1 MPTQDWYRPG
11 KGYLRRDAAKFL
23 YTKRNIKMQPPFSC
37 SQKLG
42 YCDTNGDFL
51 PDRILK
57 KYRSPALKKKYQC
70 PPLPPWLGPDLFSG
84 FVVPPVLG
92 PSIVTDRI
100 KVPEFG
106 PSDLLSDVLPPAGIS
121 NLNAKQKEPEAVTNL
136 STEVNKP
143 TGVSDL
149 LSELSPPAGIS
160 NLSTE
165 TETPGGII
173 TNLTSE
179 IELPSG
185 ITNLN
190 TDLNLPAGISNL
202 STETET
208 PGGILSNLSAKVE
221 APSSIDNLTTEVPV
235 PELGVSDLTAD
246 VYSTVTAVS
255 NLNAAVAKPSAI
267 TNLDAS
273 YGPHTAPT
281 FDETSGVTSFNAGA
295 GYLVIP
301 INVGTAAST
310 WKFHLNAATV
320 PDRFQIL
327 YDTSGVSNLIDDCD
341 IVADS
346 LYVGDA
352 LSPTSPT
359 RTTYQLSP
367 YVYVGSG
374 GSHFNGTFNQYETTP
389 KSITITD
396 LDCAPGGNRTT
407 SVPNGPRQFGVQNLV
422 YVTKSSFS
430 LDLPYSDGNICLTFS
445 KPVSVANRAYLIITG
460 TDTNTISSLIKI
472 EKILL

>member
-1 MPTQDWYRPG
+1 M
-11 KGYLRRDAAKFL
+11 
-23 YTKRNIKMQPPFSC
+23 
-37 SQKLG
+37 
-42 YCDTNGDFL
+42 
-51 PDRILK
+51 
-57 KYRSPALKKKYQC
+57 
-70 PPLPPWLGPDLFSG
+70 
-84 FVVPPVLG
+84 
-92 PSIVTDRI
+92 
-100 KVPEFG
+100 
-106 PSDLLSDVLPPAGIS
+106 
-121 NLNAKQKEPEAVTNL
+121 
-136 STEVNKP
+136 
-143 TGVSDL
+143 
-149 LSELSPPAGIS
+149 
-160 NLSTE
+160 
-165 TETPGGII
+165 
-173 TNLTSE
+173 
-179 IELPSG
+179 
-185 ITNLN
+185 
-190 TDLNLPAGISNL
+190 
-202 STETET
+202 
-208 PGGILSNLSAKVE
+208 
-221 APSSIDNLTTEVPV
+221 PV